1 MSFTN
6 TSHIVIT
13 GENTFNHVQ
22 GNQVNGTTNA
32 GTVNFNASQERTKY
46 NQFREVI
53 HGDMIM
59 LKEIHTKEITNREW
73 GHKYGKVTGKH
84 RVRRTMYIVKVYPD
98 RQSKFTAIMYEGEDA
113 DCIWEKEFEK
123 FSHTSPLVA
132 QLFGINRSEIP
143 MLIFHDELIPCAHFF
158 NEKSI
163 WMKIYI
169 NYLRRNMGCWTE
181 NLWMSTASGVL
192 FSGPDSP
199 SAPGIRSD
207 AVKSI
212 VVPATV
218 DMLKDDTCFRFFI
231 NFGSRVD
238 HCVLECTCSSYRLT
252 YLDSLLPA
260 TAEDHQSKD
269 SDHPNWS
276 SVTHPYLRSLWRNP
290 LDHLPMNI
298 IGRLQFDTVYSPLM
312 EAVTRWPTGARSLW
326 KWQKYN
332 GTGLAEETVLDD
344 GMTRFKL
351 DLTREKGVH
360 FDAVYSHKKFRR
372 GWLSQSCRVFDAIEV
387 AERKEDFFIINP
399 PRLMI
404 QSTRRCAA
412 SPILCKDEYPVKETP
427 PTPIYLFLHPL
438 PMSIS
443 ELVSWMDGHFYFWSF
458 GRTGQSRM
466 SEEECERWGLPVL
479 TLFTSSSVWLYSWPA
494 HVYTALR
501 DWQMARGFDPATFDW
516 ARHMS
521 YPEFEIL
528 SDLGQFKEVRKVQ
541 EESKASSSWW
551 EAFAGSGISAFG
563 I

>member
-123 FSHTSPLVA
+123 FSHTRSPLVA

-231 NFGSRVD
+231 NFGSRSTSSNSRRPPIQGFRPSQ
-238 HCVLECTCSSYRLT
+238 LEFS
-252 YLDSLLPA
+252 DASL
-260 TAEDHQSKD
+260 
-269 SDHPNWS
+269 
-276 SVTHPYLRSLWRNP
+276 
-290 LDHLPMNI
+290 
-298 IGRLQFDTVYSPLM
+298 SPQ
-312 EAVTRWPTGARSLW
+312 P
-326 KWQKYN
+326 
-332 GTGLAEETVLDD
+332 LAESTGSPPDEHHRQASVRHRLLTID
-344 GMTRFKL
+344 GGCYEVANRGSFKL